1 MREERRIRVYRSPG
15 EQVLLIVVFALFI
28 VLVLT
33 LFLIPLFSFRQQQ
46 SQTTSMRAE
55 TGTWLAKARQ
65 QQGLP
70 KNLFCSREVVVPDL
84 GDQGMIMHRNL
95 SENQE
100 VLARVTQGLNPVPL
114 EESLVHAFD
123 PRNHR
128 QRSECTGQSRV
139 IRSFL
144 S

>member
-15 EQVLLIVVFALFI
+15 EQVLLIVVFALFV

-33 LFLIPLFSFRQQQ
+33 LFLIPRFSFRQDQ
-46 SQTTSMRAE
+46 SQTTSLRPE

-65 QQGLP
+65 QQDLP
-70 KNLFCSREVVVPDL
+70 KNLFCSQEVVPDL

-100 VLARVTQGLNPVPL
+100 VLARVTYGLNPVPPRG
-114 EESLVHAFD
+114 ES
-123 PRNHR
+123 
-128 QRSECTGQSRV
+128 CSR
-139 IRSFL
+139 I
-144 S
+144 

>member
-46 SQTTSMRAE
+46 SQTTSMRPE

-84 GDQGMIMHRNL
+84 GDQGMIMHGNL

-100 VLARVTQGLNPVPL
+100 VLARVTHGLNPVPL
-114 EESLVHAFD
+114 RGES
-123 PRNHR
+123 
-128 QRSECTGQSRV
+128 CSR
-139 IRSFL
+139 I
-144 S
+144 